1 MTESEFKSKTEDLAL
16 GIIRFVETLP
26 RNETCRVIGRQLLR
40 SGTSVA
46 ANYRA
51 ACRARSD
58 ADFINK
64 LGIVEEE
71 SDESLFWLRLLAKSG
86 NTTDEKISSLYNEM
100 ESVLKMVVSS
110 IKTKRLKTS
119 NPKPKIQ
126 NPKC

>member
-86 NTTDEKISSLYNEM
+86 NTTDEKICSLYKEM

-110 IKTKRLKTS
+110 IKTKRLKIS

>member
-16 GIIRFVETLP
+16 GIIALAEKLP

-71 SDESLFWLRLLAKSG
+71 SDESLFWLRLLVRSG
-86 NTTDEKISSLYNEM
+86 NVSQDSVQGLYDEM
-100 ESVLKMVVSS
+100 ESVLKMIVSS
-110 IKTKRLKTS
+110 IKTKLRQLA
-119 NPKPKIQ
+119 NPKSKI
-126 NPKC
+126 

>member
-71 SDESLFWLRLLAKSG
+71 FDESLFWLRLLAKPG
-86 NTTDEKISSLYNEM
+86 NTTDEKSAHST
-100 ESVLKMVVSS
+100 
-110 IKTKRLKTS
+110 TKW
-119 NPKPKIQ
+119 NQ
-126 NPKC
+126 C

>member
-1 MTESEFKSKTEDLAL
+1 MTEAEFKSKTEDLAL
-16 GIIRFVETLP
+16 GIIALAEKLP

-71 SDESLFWLRLLAKSG
+71 SDESLFWLRLLVKSG
-86 NTTDEKISSLYNEM
+86 NVSQDSVQPLYDEM
-100 ESVLKMVVSS
+100 ESVLRMIVSS
-110 IKTKRLKTS
+110 IKTKRRQLA
-119 NPKPKIQ
+119 NPKSKI
-126 NPKC
+126 

>member
-64 LGIVEEE
+64 LRIVEEE
-71 SDESLFWLRLLAKSG
+71 SDESLFWLRLLAKPG
-86 NTTDEKISSLYNEM
+86 NATKETIQPLYNEM

>member
-1 MTESEFKSKTEDLAL
+1 MTEEEFKSKTENLAL
-16 GIIRFVETLP
+16 ALIVFVEKLP
-26 RNETCRVIGRQLLR
+26 RTETCRVIGRQLLR

-58 ADFINK
+58 ADFVNK

-71 SDESLFWLRLLAKSG
+71 ADESLFWLRLLVRSG
-86 NTTDEKISSLYNEM
+86 NAKQELIQNLYEEM
-100 ESVLKMVVSS
+100 ESVLRMIVSS
-110 IKTKRLKTS
+110 IKTKRRKLN
-119 NPKPKIQ
+119 NPNSKNQ

>member
-1 MTESEFKSKTEDLAL
+1 MTESEFKNKTEDLAL

-58 ADFINK
+58 ADFVNK

-86 NTTDEKISSLYNEM
+86 NTTSEKIAALYNEM
-100 ESVLKMVVSS
+100 ESVLKMVVAS
-110 IKTKRLKTS
+110 IKTKRLKIS
-119 NPKPKIQ
+119 NSKSKTQ

>member
-1 MTESEFKSKTEDLAL
+1 MTEAEFKSKTEDLAL
-16 GIIRFVETLP
+16 GIIALAEKLP

-71 SDESLFWLRLLAKSG
+71 SDESLFWLRLLVKSG
-86 NTTDEKISSLYNEM
+86 NVSQDSVQPLYDEM
-100 ESVLKMVVSS
+100 ESVLMMIVSS
-110 IKTKRLKTS
+110 IKTKRRQLA
-119 NPKPKIQ
+119 NPKSKI
-126 NPKC
+126 